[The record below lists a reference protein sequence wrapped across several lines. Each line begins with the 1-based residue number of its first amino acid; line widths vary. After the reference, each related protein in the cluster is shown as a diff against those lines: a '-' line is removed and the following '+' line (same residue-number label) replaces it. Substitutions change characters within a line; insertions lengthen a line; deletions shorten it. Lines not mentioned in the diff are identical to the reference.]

1 MRIINKKYLYIIFAL
16 LLPYWLYAGNK
27 DTCFQALKKDR
38 QKLQSIAR
46 QLDNYD
52 RDNYYYTLPLH
63 NRNYNFD
70 SLQDWEHTLKNINYH
85 CDNQLRKMQ
94 YNINAYPCIPNIYYL
109 KALALFYVKD
119 YPQAQETYATLLEKY
134 VQDTTFYIEIM
145 CRYINCTYLMGE
157 YEQASFM
164 LDTLTL
170 QYDSS
175 LLMNNLT
182 YLYTATD
189 LYLEWE
195 QWDKAIPVLQQLLN
209 NKIPYALKTRV
220 WFILGQ
226 IYESQKQYDN
236 AIEHFRTVTNRN
248 VASLNMRSYAILHQ
262 HFCQLD
268 KEKHYQ
274 DSIEQ
279 EIYKLNNPT
288 PTTFE
293 PSVVESSSEHNNFE
307 NQYPYYFND
316 LASMFFFEDTEED
329 PDDSTYWDDFEDEE
343 MSAAL
348 LDSIFENWDSI
359 SIHIPRTDFSTMKD
373 TLYLP
378 LVGPG
383 YKLPKFNS
391 LVSKFGWR
399 KRRYHYGVDT
409 KNQMYDSIYCVFD
422 GVVRIAKRNRT
433 YGNVVIVRHYNGM
446 ETFYA
451 HCSKL
456 LVNPNEEVKAGDV
469 IALVGS
475 TGRSTGP
482 HLHFETRYKG
492 TPINPEFIIDFENN
506 KLRSDTLLICKE
518 TFSLKK
524 SSGSARTSSAGNTGT
539 SYSGNAAYYTVRYGD
554 TLSSIAQK
562 YHTSVS
568 NIKRMNGLRS
578 DFIREGQKLRVR

>member
-1 MRIINKKYLYIIFAL
+1 MKINSKQYLYLLILTLLIPYCIF
-16 LLPYWLYAGNK
+16 AGNK
-27 DTCFQALKKDR
+27 DTCFQALKKD
-38 QKLQSIAR
+38 QKKLLSIVK
-46 QLDNYD
+46 QLDKYD
-52 RDNYYYTLPLH
+52 QDNYYYTLPLH

-70 SLQDWEHTLKNINYH
+70 SLQEWEHSLKNINYH

-94 YNINAYPCIPNIYYL
+94 YDFNAYPCIPNIYYL
-109 KALALFYVKD
+109 KALSLFYVKD
-119 YPQAQETYATLLEKY
+119 YRQAKDTYATLLQKY
-134 VQDTTFYIEIM
+134 VQDTTFLIEIM

-157 YEQASFM
+157 YEQASLM
-164 LDTLTL
+164 LDTLTC

-175 LLMNNLT
+175 LLMNNLP
-182 YLYTATD
+182 YLFTATD

-195 QWDKAIPVLQQLLN
+195 QWDKAIPVLQQLLGTP
-209 NKIPYALKTRV
+209 ISYALKTRV

-226 IYESQKQYDN
+226 IYENQKQYDN
-236 AIEHFRTVTNRN
+236 AIEHFKIVSGRN
-248 VASLNMRSYAILHQ
+248 VSSVNMRSYAILHQ

-279 EIYKLNNPT
+279 EIYKLNHPT
-288 PTTFE
+288 PPTFE
-293 PSVVESSSEHNNFE
+293 PSIVESSSEHNNFE

-316 LASMFFFEDTEED
+316 LASMFFFEDTED
-329 PDDSTYWDDFEDEE
+329 DLDDSTYLNDIEAEE

-383 YKLPKFNS
+383 YQLPKFNS

-433 YGNVVIVRHYNGM
+433 YGNLVIVRHYNGM

-456 LVNPNEEVKAGDV
+456 LVNPSEEVKAGDV

-524 SSGSARTSSAGNTGT
+524 TSGTTHTSTGNTTGSGSST
-539 SYSGNAAYYTVRYGD
+539 YYTVRYGD

-568 NIKRMNGLRS
+568 NIKRINGLRS